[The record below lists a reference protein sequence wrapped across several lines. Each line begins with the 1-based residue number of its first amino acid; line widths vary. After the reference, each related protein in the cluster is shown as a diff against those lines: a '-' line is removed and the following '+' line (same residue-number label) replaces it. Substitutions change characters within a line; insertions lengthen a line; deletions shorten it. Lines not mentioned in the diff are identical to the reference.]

1 MVLYKVANPQK
12 SNKAADNYLAK
23 QGFQNQICVFL
34 LPWSLSEEVQ
44 QVIRTYIPS

>member
-12 SNKAADNYLAK
+12 SNKAAHNYLAK

-34 LPWSLSEEVQ
+34 LPWSLSKEVQ
-44 QVIRTYIPS
+44 QVIRTYMPS